1 MGETVRS
8 GASGKPVPKPE
19 LEADLYGI
27 CGSGGVAEG
36 PAKVIMKEEE
46 LDDVEMGDILV
57 SGSTAPSW
65 TPVFGLLKGVV
76 VDRGAS
82 LSHSAI
88 VSREYGIPCVINVFE
103 GTKKIK
109 TGQRLRVD
117 GDNGV
122 VYILDK

>member
-1 MGETVRS
+1 MPEV
-8 GASGKPVPKPE
+8 KPE
-19 LEADLYGI
+19 LNADLYGI

-36 PAKVIMKEEE
+36 PARVILEEAQ
-46 LDDVEMGDILV
+46 LDEVQPGDILV
-57 SGSTAPSW
+57 AASTAPSW

-103 GTKKIK
+103 GTKKIT
-109 TGQRLRVD
+109 TGQRIKVD

>member
-1 MGETVRS
+1 M
-8 GASGKPVPKPE
+8 
-19 LEADLYGI
+19 
-27 CGSGGVAEG
+27 
-36 PAKVIMKEEE
+36 EESQ
-46 LDDVEMGDILV
+46 LDEVQAGDILV
-57 SGSTAPSW
+57 AVSTAPTW
-65 TPVFGLLKGVV
+65 TPVFGLLKAVV

-103 GTKKIK
+103 GTGKIK
-109 TGQRLRVD
+109 TGQRIRVD